1 MPRGRDVAWYASIH
15 AVVSVRR
22 PRWHDALIVLG
33 IVALGTAGAWVLWGD
48 EVRAALHLAP
58 VDEPTPD
65 PVPRTSGQT

>member
-1 MPRGRDVAWYASIH
+1 M
-15 AVVSVRR
+15 RR

-33 IVALGTAGAWVLWGD
+33 IVALGTAGVWVLWGD

-58 VDEPTPD
+58 ADQPTPD